1 MKVKVTEIRKTKFID
16 PPNVIGSLCR
26 IDITYEVYTGDG
38 VIKTLHSE
46 KSLEAYLKYLE
57 ERQKDYHKVIKEIEI

>member
-1 MKVKVTEIRKTKFID
+1 MKVKVTEIRKAIFLQ
-16 PPNVIGSLCR
+16 PPGVSSTCR

-38 VIKTLHSE
+38 IIKTLYSE
-46 KSLEAYLKYLE
+46 ESLEAYLDYLQ